1 MNKKE
6 KIIYGLFVVILIIAF
21 PFIQVILKGFIAL
34 ALAYVLINPYLIPLA
49 ILIIIEFTIL
59 IFNQKYRET
68 RKKSLLRLIRST
80 QNLFRGIR
88 NTFARAGLDEKEIM
102 RRMGSTANYLS
113 EVKKTTS
120 KRRRV
125 KSNISEAD
133 ELKKYAELRDQ
144 GIITEEEFQAKKKQ
158 LLDL

>member
-6 KIIYGLFVVILIIAF
+6 KIIYGLVVIISIIAF
-21 PFIQVILKGFIAL
+21 PFIQVILKGLIAL
-34 ALAYVLINPYLIPLA
+34 ALIYVLKNPYLIPLA

-59 IFNQKYRET
+59 IFNKKYRET
-68 RKKSLLRLIRST
+68 RKKSLLRGIRST

-88 NTFARAGLDEKEIM
+88 NTFARAGLAEKEIM
-102 RRMGSTANYLS
+102 RRIGSTANYLS
-113 EVKKTTS
+113 EVKKNTS

-125 KSNISEAD
+125 KSNISDAD

-144 GIITEEEFQAKKKQ
+144 GIITEEEFQAKKKI